1 MRKSMNAKKKKWF
14 VRLIMV
20 NRKSIGRNANL
31 QKCKYCHFIGRAKIP
46 NKMDG
51 HSNFTCTN
59 EKSLY
64 HNEYLNANNTYGKF
78 KKKER
83 GNANNNN

>member
-1 MRKSMNAKKKKWF
+1 
-14 VRLIMV
+14 MV

-31 QKCKYCHFIGRAKIP
+31 QKCEYCHFIGRAKIP

>member
-1 MRKSMNAKKKKWF
+1 MF
-14 VRLIMV
+14 
-20 NRKSIGRNANL
+20 NRKAHGKNANKK
-31 QKCKYCHFIGRAKIP
+31 KCKYCHFIGRAKIP

-83 GNANNNN
+83 GNATNNNN